1 VNIGDLGNNRP
12 YKSEKWADR
21 LRTKEEREALEKEK
35 MRIVKSAIEREKEG
49 AVQRRKAMMARGA
62 GTVVGS
68 A

>member
-1 VNIGDLGNNRP
+1 V
-12 YKSEKWADR
+12 DR
-21 LRTKEEREALEKEK
+21 LRTKEEREASEKEK
-35 MRIVKSAIEREKEG
+35 MRIVKSAIEREKVG

>member
-1 VNIGDLGNNRP
+1 M
-12 YKSEKWADR
+12 DR
-21 LRTKEEREALEKEK
+21 LRTKEEREASEKEK
-35 MRIVKSAIEREKEG
+35 MRIVKSAIEREKVG